1 MILVLPKGITP
12 KLLYNENGN
21 ISVIKKK
28 LFNFET
34 LNYFLR
40 GFKPYFDPITFTTNL
55 FTETIRM
62 GCISAVFHFF

>member
-1 MILVLPKGITP
+1 MILVLPKGIIP

-34 LNYFLR
+34 
-40 GFKPYFDPITFTTNL
+40 
-55 FTETIRM
+55 
-62 GCISAVFHFF
+62 